1 MPQFCVVN
9 QETGFV
15 AYEAATIGQVRG
27 FLDGRNQ
34 EGIFRERILVD
45 VEIRGEAFIGYRPV
59 LIDDRTGQIL
69 ASGPEIGID
78 ELEECLFNVR
88 VAILPAVVV
97 KALAGW
103 ERPPGEIP
111 DDDDDFLGGDDD
123 DDAAEA
129 WKGGSR

>member
-45 VEIRGEAFIGYRPV
+45 VEISGDVLLGYQAV

-88 VAILPAVVV
+88 VAVLPAAVV

-103 ERPPGEIP
+103 ERPPGEITE
-111 DDDDDFLGGDDD
+111 DDDDFLGGDNDG
-123 DDAAEA
+123 EE
-129 WKGGSR
+129 WKGARR